1 MELTLH
7 LPEDH
12 HFIRSVTD
20 KGFRINEVE
29 YEGAI
34 IVSTRT
40 VIPSWTAGS
49 FKALTEDLL
58 QPVFDLEP
66 EIVLLGTGCEQLFPE
81 PALMMSFYRRG
92 IGIEAMTTHAA
103 CRTFNVLM
111 SERRNAA
118 AAMLPAGA
126 QSMKGSSR

>member
-7 LPEDH
+7 LPENH

-20 KGFRINEVE
+20 EGFRINEVE

-34 IVSTRT
+34 IVSAQT

-49 FKALTEDLL
+49 IKTLTDDLL
-58 QPVFDLEP
+58 QQVFDLEP
-66 EIVLLGTGCEQLFPE
+66 EIVLLGTGHDQLFPE

-92 IGIEAMTTHAA
+92 IGIEAMTTRAA

-111 SERRNAA
+111 SERRNAV
-118 AAMLPAGA
+118 AAMLPAGT
-126 QSMKGSSR
+126 

>member
-7 LPEDH
+7 RPENH

-20 KGFRINEVE
+20 TGFQVNEVE

-34 IVSTRT
+34 ILSAET
-40 VIPSWTAGS
+40 VIPSWAAAS
-49 FKALTEDLL
+49 IKALTDTLL
-58 QPVFDLEP
+58 QPVFELQP
-66 EIVLLGTGCEQLFPE
+66 EIVLLGTGRKQIFPK
-81 PALMMSFYRRG
+81 PALLMSFYRRG

-111 SERRNAA
+111 SEKRKAV

-126 QSMKGSSR
+126 

>member
-7 LPEDH
+7 RPEDH
-12 HFIRSVTD
+12 HFIRSATD
-20 KGFRINEVE
+20 SGFRTSEGE

-34 IVSTRT
+34 IVSART
-40 VIPSWTAGS
+40 VIPSWAAESIGD
-49 FKALTEDLL
+49 LTEALL

-66 EIVLLGTGCEQLFPE
+66 EIVLLGTGRDQLFPE

-92 IGIEAMTTHAA
+92 IGIEAMTTQAA

-111 SERRNAA
+111 SERRNAV
-118 AAMLPAGA
+118 AAMLPAGFNP
-126 QSMKGSSR
+126 

>member
-7 LPEDH
+7 RPENH

-20 KGFRINEVE
+20 NGFHINEVH

-34 IVSTRT
+34 IVSART
-40 VIPSWTAGS
+40 VIPSWAVESITT
-49 FKALTEDLL
+49 LTEAIL
-58 QPVFDLEP
+58 QPVFELEP
-66 EIVLLGTGCEQLFPE
+66 EIVLLGTGRNQRFPE
-81 PALMMSFYRRG
+81 PSLMMSFYRRN

-111 SERRNAA
+111 SEKRNAVA
-118 AAMLPAGA
+118 ALLPAIG
-126 QSMKGSSR
+126 